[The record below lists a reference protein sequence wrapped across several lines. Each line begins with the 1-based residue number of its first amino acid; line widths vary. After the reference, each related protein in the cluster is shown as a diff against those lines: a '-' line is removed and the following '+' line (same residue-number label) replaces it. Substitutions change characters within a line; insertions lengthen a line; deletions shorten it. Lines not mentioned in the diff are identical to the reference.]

1 MRLIIR
7 AALHSDFGAIQ
18 RIYSHYVLNGLAS
31 FELIPPD
38 QAELLGRWQLIKDR
52 GHPYLVAELGGTLA
66 AYAYASTYRQ
76 RPAYNYTLEN
86 SVYVSHEHLGQG
98 VGKHILDALIEKCT
112 NLGFRQMIAVIGD
125 LNNHPS
131 INLHL
136 KCGFERVGVLPSTG
150 LKHGRWV
157 DSVLM
162 QRSLGDGDKTLPS

>member
-1 MRLIIR
+1 MIIR
-7 AALHSDFGAIQ
+7 TALPSDIGAIQ
-18 RIYSHYVLNGLAS
+18 SIYSHYVLNGLSS

-38 QAELLGRWQLIKDR
+38 EAEMLTRWKLINGR

-76 RPAYNYTLEN
+76 RPAYDYTLEN

-98 VGKHILDALIEKCT
+98 VGKHILDALIEKCS

-125 LNNHPS
+125 SNNHPS

-162 QRSLGDGDKTLPS
+162 QRSLGDGDKTIPS